1 MQDKLLS
8 LLTGLLFGCVFSV
21 IKTKRGKNR
30 KEKHLTK
37 KTKQGKR
44 KKNIHKAFEK
54 CAIETNSVKC

>member
-30 KEKHLTK
+30 KEKHLK
-37 KTKQGKR
+37 KNKTRKKE

>member
-37 KTKQGKR
+37 KQNKEKR
-44 KKNIHKAFEK
+44 NIHKAFEK